1 MKTQQKATQK
11 CSSINH
17 LRVILQIS
25 NSVIQSKLFFQTAES
40 ITKGCCNLAIENI
53 YSFPF

>member
-11 CSSINH
+11 CSSIDH
-17 LRVILQIS
+17 LGVILQIS